1 MNKGLLPLIAALT
14 FAACATD
21 IPERRGSVV
30 RDSAGIRIV
39 ESTSPRWSTTEAW
52 SVDPAPLLDLA
63 TSGTGPPHEF
73 YRVRDAIRLPDG
85 VIAVA
90 DYTSGEIRFFSS
102 TGEFLR
108 AVGRRGEGPG
118 EFQRL
123 TSVHQFRSDSL
134 IAFDYWARRV
144 TVLSPQRE
152 VSRIITLRLP
162 FVRKLHPLDQTS
174 FVATFISPSVLR
186 AEGVEGLV
194 RKPEPVVRFSLTGKV
209 IDTVAFSAG
218 VEEVLLSSGAHSP
231 LFGKLDHLAVY
242 QERIYLGSADQM
254 QIDVLGANGRLERII
269 RVPDY
274 DLHLSAQEL
283 QAERDWRLGEDS
295 SPFVRDY
302 VSSLPDPET
311 KPAYADLLVDTEG
324 FAWAA
329 KFQGRAESNEPQ
341 RWNVFDPAGEWLG
354 SVQVPARFTV
364 YEIGRDY
371 VLGLWR
377 DADDVE
383 HVRMYE
389 LIKP

>member
-1 MNKGLLPLIAALT
+1 
-14 FAACATD
+14 
-21 IPERRGSVV
+21 
-30 RDSAGIRIV
+30 
-39 ESTSPRWSTTEAW
+39 
-52 SVDPAPLLDLA
+52 
-63 TSGTGPPHEF
+63 
-73 YRVRDAIRLPDG
+73 
-85 VIAVA
+85 
-90 DYTSGEIRFFSS
+90 
-102 TGEFLR
+102 
-108 AVGRRGEGPG
+108 
-118 EFQRL
+118 
-123 TSVHQFRSDSL
+123 
-134 IAFDYWARRV
+134 
-144 TVLSPQRE
+144 
-152 VSRIITLRLP
+152 
-162 FVRKLHPLDQTS
+162 
-174 FVATFISPSVLR
+174 
-186 AEGVEGLV
+186 
-194 RKPEPVVRFSLTGKV
+194 
-209 IDTVAFSAG
+209 
-218 VEEVLLSSGAHSP
+218 
-231 LFGKLDHLAVY
+231 
-242 QERIYLGSADQM
+242 M

-283 QAERDWRLGEDS
+283 QAERDWRLGEDP